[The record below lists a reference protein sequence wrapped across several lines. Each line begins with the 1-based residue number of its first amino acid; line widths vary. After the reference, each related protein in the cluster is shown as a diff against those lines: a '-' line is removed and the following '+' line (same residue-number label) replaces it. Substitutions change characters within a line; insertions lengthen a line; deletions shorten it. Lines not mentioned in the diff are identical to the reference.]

1 MLTSHR
7 QNSFDA
13 LRLFAAWLVILGHG
27 FILSGSTERLPLWGG
42 IDVSVLGVAIFFTI
56 SGYLIWKSWASATTW
71 HDFVAARALRI
82 FPALILVVF
91 VTVAILGP
99 LVTSVGAGAYFGD
112 FSTYKYLLNS
122 FIFDPQ
128 YTLPGVFL
136 NLPVTDAV
144 NGSLWTLRAE
154 LLCYIA
160 VPLAAFF
167 PRLFQPY
174 LLFASGFALIYFGL
188 GTNTLL
194 FGTNVSVASLYWGFF
209 AMGSGLAAV
218 NFRNK
223 LTFVIPF
230 TSIILWLLATSSSNI
245 FLQVMGMCSL
255 AVAIISVGLL
265 NIPVIRDTARFGDFS
280 YGMYLVAFPVQQTL
294 LLLLPGRSPWLYVG
308 IVTAISLVIAWG
320 IWHLVEARALSQKR
334 NLSTWLRRLTSSPL

>member
-27 FILSGSTERLPLWGG
+27 FILSGTSERLPSWGG

-56 SGYLIWKSWASATTW
+56 SGYLIWKSWASATSW

-91 VTVAILGP
+91 ITVAILGP
-99 LVTSVGAGAYFGD
+99 LVTTVGVGAYFGD

-122 FIFDPQ
+122 FIIEPQ
-128 YTLPGVFL
+128 YTLPGVFRS
-136 NLPVTDAV
+136 LPVTDAV

-160 VPLAAFF
+160 VPLAATF
-167 PRLFQPY
+167 PRKFQPY

-218 NFRNK
+218 NYKNK
-223 LTFVIPF
+223 LTFVIPV
-230 TSIILWLLATSSSNI
+230 TSVVIWLFATSSSDI
-245 FLQVMGMCSL
+245 LLQVIGMCSL
-255 AVAIISVGLL
+255 AVAIIGAGLL

-294 LLLLPGRSPWLYVG
+294 LLFLPGESPWLYVV
-308 IVTAISLVIAWG
+308 IVTAISLVAAWV
-320 IWHLVEARALSQKR
+320 IWHLVEAKALSQKR
-334 NLSTWLRRLTSSPL
+334 ILSSWLRRRTSSPL